1 MHVFPGIKRGTTFI
15 SEIGFLYKDSE
26 IFIDAHARTNA
37 SYFSKQWS
45 MLVDDVEI
53 AENGYVSTKDGLTVH
68 RSARGARITVPGE
81 LDVNVTIVAPSYGPR
96 GSGANSVLSYP
107 FHLSVK
113 SLKAIA
119 VPRSQTYQ
127 ETKQTYKKLHDA
139 RGKHGHKASEA
150 LVDGNMED
158 YLTSDILTPDCK
170 YTQFEG
176 RKNIVKRIHRVLMST
191 AGVIFSSDAGQEEI
205 VDSCTGFGHELD
217 CKMDLDF

>member
-1 MHVFPGIKRGTTFI
+1 MTILQINFK
-15 SEIGFLYKDSE
+15 
-26 IFIDAHARTNA
+26 
-37 SYFSKQWS
+37 
-45 MLVDDVEI
+45 VDKMKVTP
-53 AENGYVSTKDGLTVH
+53 SVH
-68 RSARGARITVPGE
+68 G
-81 LDVNVTIVAPSYGPR
+81 
-96 GSGANSVLSYP
+96 VLG
-107 FHLSVK
+107 
-113 SLKAIA
+113 
-119 VPRSQTYQ
+119 QTYQ